1 MSDPMADFL
10 GDDAGSFM
18 SGSTMN
24 TERRRGRK
32 RAGATPVGATL
43 DLNV

>member
-1 MSDPMADFL
+1 MAEFL
-10 GDDAGSFM
+10 NGAGDDAGSIG

-32 RAGATPVGATL
+32 RAVATPVGTTL
-43 DLNV
+43 NLNV

>member
-1 MSDPMADFL
+1 MADFL
-10 GDDAGSFM
+10 GGDDGASFM
-18 SGSTMN
+18 SGSTVN

-32 RAGATPVGATL
+32 RAVATPVGATL